1 VAVFGSWEGSSIAV
15 FHDTD
20 SSKAK
25 LMSPEDN
32 NATPHD
38 VHFGAMHT
46 GDHLLVHVPIG
57 DVESLS
63 FGSDTITVVELNM
76 MDKRMYFPLTALS
89 GLTIRSILYPFT
101 LVKTR
106 LQLQRGC
113 SVYTSLYDA
122 FKKIVTNEGSRGLY
136 RGFWISNLMIFSQ
149 VSYIGTYEFVRTY
162 LAQQTPLTEQRL
174 RSLIAGGCASVVGQT
189 MIVPID
195 VVSQHLQLLG
205 LGVQQS
211 KKGRVSQNIVI
222 PSLVGKSR
230 FYAAQAII
238 SSLYQQE
245 GLRGFYKGYAASLM
259 TYAPGS
265 AMWWLFYD
273 IYCGKYNNILY
284 MQYGSDVDN
293 TAINSSIFSLIQMP

>member
-1 VAVFGSWEGSSIAV
+1 MSGE
-15 FHDTD
+15 
-20 SSKAK
+20 AK
-25 LMSPEDN
+25 N
-32 NATPHD
+32 VTPQD
-38 VHFGAMHT
+38 VHFDAVPKS
-46 GDHLLVHVPIG
+46 DHLFVHVPIA

-63 FGSDTITVVELNM
+63 IGSDSITVVELHM

-106 LQLQRGC
+106 LQLQRRRT
-113 SVYTSLYDA
+113 VYTSLYDA
-122 FKKIVTNEGSRGLY
+122 FKKIVANEGPRGLY

-149 VSYIGTYEFVRTY
+149 MSYIGTYEFVRTY
-162 LAQQTPLTEQRL
+162 LVQQTPLTDQRI
-174 RSLIAGGCASVVGQT
+174 RSLIAGGCASVIGQT

-205 LGVQQS
+205 LGTQQS

-222 PSLVGKSR
+222 PSLTGKSR
-230 FYAAQAII
+230 FYAARAIVTA
-238 SSLYQQE
+238 LYQQE

-273 IYCGKYNNILY
+273 IYCGKYIIY
-284 MQYGSDVDN
+284 QYC
-293 TAINSSIFSLIQMP
+293 I